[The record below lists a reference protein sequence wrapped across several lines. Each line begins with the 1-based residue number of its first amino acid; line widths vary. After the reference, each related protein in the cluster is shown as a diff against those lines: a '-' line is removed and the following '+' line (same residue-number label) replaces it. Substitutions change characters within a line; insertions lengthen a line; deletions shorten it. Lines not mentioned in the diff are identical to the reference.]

1 MELTTTQ
8 KSAFISEMLSSEAGI
23 NELIRVL
30 LDTFSKQERALF
42 VEEHEGE
49 QCNGFRP
56 RRWRGYGCSFELRIP
71 RTRSGNFQ
79 PLILGILSSQESERA
94 LLFHELYTRGLSC
107 EDIGS
112 VCERIY
118 GYHYSKQQVSYLS
131 NTSKEEI
138 YKWLERQLSPHYLAV
153 YIDATF
159 AYTRRDD
166 RVAQEAYY
174 TMLGLLPDGSR
185 EVLCVVNHPTEGALN
200 WEAELKALKTRG
212 VERIDLIISDALQ
225 GIERAIASAFPHSSH
240 QLCVVHFKRHAL
252 NAVSK
257 RDKDRM
263 RQELE
268 DLFPISGTS
277 LTPIKAFEK
286 LCTFAERWGKSYRSL
301 LSLSAPRNIGYFTY
315 LMFPEGVR
323 RMIYST
329 NWVERLNRSYKRTLR
344 MRGALPSADAVV
356 FLLGSVAREMT
367 ERTYARRLPYFQE
380 WSTK

>member
-1 MELTTTQ
+1 MELTTSQ
-8 KSAFISEMLSSEAGI
+8 KSAFISEMLSSESGI

-30 LDTFSKQERALF
+30 LNTFSNQERSLF
-42 VEEHEGE
+42 VEEHKGE

-79 PLILGILSSQESERA
+79 PLILGILSHQESERA

-107 EDIGS
+107 EDIGA
-112 VCERIY
+112 VCERLY
-118 GYHYSKQQVSYLS
+118 GHHYSKQQVSFLS
-131 NTSKEEI
+131 NTSKAEI
-138 YKWLERQLSPHYLAV
+138 YEWLERKLSPHYLAV

-159 AYTRRDD
+159 AFTRREDS
-166 RVAQEAYY
+166 VSKEAYY

-212 VERIDLIISDALQ
+212 VEQIDLIISDALQ
-225 GIERAIASAFPHSSH
+225 GIERAICSAFPQAAH
-240 QLCVVHFKRHAL
+240 QLCVVHFKRQAL

-257 RDKDRM
+257 RDKAQM
-263 RQELE
+263 KQELD
-268 DLFPISGTS
+268 DLFPVLGTG

-286 LCTFAERWGKSYRSL
+286 LCTFAERWGKNYRSL
-301 LSLSAPRNIGYFTY
+301 LSLSSPRNIGYFTY
-315 LMFPEGVR
+315 LRFPEGVR

-367 ERTYARRLPYFQE
+367 EKTYGRRLPYFQE
-380 WSTK
+380 WRIK

>member
-79 PLILGILSSQESERA
+79 PLILGILSGQESERA

-107 EDIGS
+107 EDIGA

-159 AYTRRDD
+159 AYTRRDE
-166 RVAQEAYY
+166 RVAQEAY
-174 TMLGLLPDGSR
+174 
-185 EVLCVVNHPTEGALN
+185 
-200 WEAELKALKTRG
+200 
-212 VERIDLIISDALQ
+212 
-225 GIERAIASAFPHSSH
+225 
-240 QLCVVHFKRHAL
+240 
-252 NAVSK
+252 
-257 RDKDRM
+257 
-263 RQELE
+263 
-268 DLFPISGTS
+268 
-277 LTPIKAFEK
+277 
-286 LCTFAERWGKSYRSL
+286 
-301 LSLSAPRNIGYFTY
+301 
-315 LMFPEGVR
+315 
-323 RMIYST
+323 
-329 NWVERLNRSYKRTLR
+329 
-344 MRGALPSADAVV
+344 
-356 FLLGSVAREMT
+356 
-367 ERTYARRLPYFQE
+367 
-380 WSTK
+380 